1 MYGKTSAKQE
11 VRANFSKVDLDSSKN
26 HTVVLILGKHFKQ
39 ALVEIASCKK
49 PICKRSWQPKM
60 NSQRNCQIQI
70 QTNLTRGV
78 CKSTKL
84 LKQDTN
90 LGVILCRATVIVQL
104 PFNTLW
110 INSRGQHQRTETQAG
125 CGTGKFDGDSH
136 WCRARAMGWKHFP
149 EIDYVPPTHIL
160 LVFPISSTVRVP
172 TQ

>member
-1 MYGKTSAKQE
+1 MKKSATGTWRAVLSLPYSTKVNNLLRCLLRLESSAQFMYGKTSAKQE

-110 INSRGQHQRTETQAG
+110 INSRG
-125 CGTGKFDGDSH
+125 
-136 WCRARAMGWKHFP
+136 
-149 EIDYVPPTHIL
+149 
-160 LVFPISSTVRVP
+160 
-172 TQ
+172 